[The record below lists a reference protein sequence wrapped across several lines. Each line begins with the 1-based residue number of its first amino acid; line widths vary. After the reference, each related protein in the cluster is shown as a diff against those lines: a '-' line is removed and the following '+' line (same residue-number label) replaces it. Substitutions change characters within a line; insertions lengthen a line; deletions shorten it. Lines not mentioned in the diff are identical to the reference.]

1 MLFCA
6 WLTTGRRRAQDGR
19 WYSMDVDFCSALERW
34 EYPVVDAVRLEVR
47 VSQICR
53 DPQTDEFLFQG
64 VMMVRS
70 HRMTLPCRKPMAA
83 AACRPSSPRSALC
96 PLCSLSSL
104 SELLF
109 GWAQDWPDHSRLHY
123 EFRRQSPLSYE
134 DKEAAYME
142 ALMTAQ
148 SQAALAANLEA
159 MNG

>member
-1 MLFCA
+1 MLD
-6 WLTTGRRRAQDGR
+6 L
-19 WYSMDVDFCSALERW
+19 
-34 EYPVVDAVRLEVR
+34 
-47 VSQICR
+47 
-53 DPQTDEFLFQG
+53 
-64 VMMVRS
+64 
-70 HRMTLPCRKPMAA
+70 LP
-83 AACRPSSPRSALC
+83 LC
-96 PLCSLSSL
+96 PFCRLSSL
-104 SELLF
+104 SDLSEHDKKIF

>member
-1 MLFCA
+1 MPQA
-6 WLTTGRRRAQDGR
+6 HGRRRLLD
-19 WYSMDVDFCSALERW
+19 L
-34 EYPVVDAVRLEVR
+34 
-47 VSQICR
+47 
-53 DPQTDEFLFQG
+53 
-64 VMMVRS
+64 
-70 HRMTLPCRKPMAA
+70 LP
-83 AACRPSSPRSALC
+83 LC
-96 PLCSLSSL
+96 PLCRLSSL
-104 SELLF
+104 SDLDLSERLSCRQKKF